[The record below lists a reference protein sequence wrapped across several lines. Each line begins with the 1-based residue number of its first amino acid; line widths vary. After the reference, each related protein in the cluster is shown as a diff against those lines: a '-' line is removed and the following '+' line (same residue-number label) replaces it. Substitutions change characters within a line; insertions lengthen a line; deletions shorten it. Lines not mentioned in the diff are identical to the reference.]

1 MPPQNET
8 SRKLIENRMVMIKE
22 TVVQPGTGQCH
33 AGDDKDFGI
42 PESLLLL
49 GSLTADG

>member
-1 MPPQNET
+1 M
-8 SRKLIENRMVMIKE
+8 LITENWMVMVKKI
-22 TVVQPGTGQCH
+22 VVHPGTGQCH
-33 AGDDKDFGI
+33 AGDDKDLGI